1 MITIYGVPISV
12 HVRKVV
18 VTATLKGIDY
28 TLDPV
33 IPFTPPSDW
42 DSLSPTGLIPVM
54 TDGPFTLP
62 DSTAICSYLDRKEA
76 SPAVV
81 PKEDRDA
88 ARVLWLDSYAGF
100 VFRSFIHGLFF
111 QKVIRPGILKE
122 TPDHAAVD
130 TILATKRPK
139 IFGYLESQAAGPF
152 LVGSALTLADI
163 AIVSNLINYQYL
175 GFRIDDTSYPNL
187 ARYTRSILTQ
197 PAVRRALDNE
207 KPFAEKM
214 GLDRSFT

>member
-28 TLDPV
+28 KLDPV
-33 IPFTPPSDW
+33 IPFTPPPDW
-42 DSLSPTGLIPVM
+42 DRLSPTGLIPVI

-62 DSTAICSYLDRKEA
+62 DSTAICSYLDRNEA

-81 PKEDRDA
+81 PNEDRDA
-88 ARVLWLDSYAGF
+88 ARVLWFDSYAGF
-100 VFRSFIHGLFF
+100 VFRNLIHGLFF

-122 TPDHAAVD
+122 ATDHAAVD
-130 TILATKRPK
+130 TILATKRPEM
-139 IFGYLESQAAGPF
+139 FDYLEAQTTGSF

-175 GFRIDDTSYPNL
+175 GFKIDGTSYPNL
-187 ARYTRSILTQ
+187 ARYARSILTQ
-197 PAVRRALDNE
+197 PAVRRALENE

-214 GLDRSFT
+214 GLDRSFI